1 MRRRLTISVVAILA
15 ILALAWSG
23 GWFWLARWAD
33 RQATTT
39 LQELSEQG
47 VEVDC
52 RDRGISGFPFALRLA
67 CAETAVAER
76 STNTKANFS
85 GLTGGASV
93 FAPTTAR
100 IAMTSPARL
109 DSPELGSADMRWTDA
124 GLGVGIGVNGPRD
137 VSFDTTDLEAEL
149 AVPALPVQKVMARSA
164 EGSLAPSANGGTD
177 VSVSFIDLGVAF
189 DGANLPLVSG
199 TAAGELSVPPRA
211 LIAGRAA
218 MQAPVW
224 ARGID
229 VALQSGGAKF
239 RVAGEIAVD
248 AEGILDGQLT
258 LRVGGAEALP
268 AFLAAL
274 PSDWQKVGNAVAGG
288 LFAFGRAATLDG
300 EPASELTVEISR
312 GNAKIGPI
320 EFSLPRVP
328 L

>member
-1 MRRRLTISVVAILA
+1 MRRRLTISVAAILV

-67 CAETAVAER
+67 CGETAVAER
-76 STNTKANFS
+76 STNSKANFTS
-85 GLTGGASV
+85 LTGGASV

-100 IAMTSPARL
+100 ISMSSPARL
-109 DSPELGSADMRWTDA
+109 DSPELGTADMRWADA
-124 GLGVGIGVNGPRD
+124 ALGVGLGVNGPRD
-137 VSFDTTDLEAEL
+137 VSFDTTNIEAEL
-149 AVPALPVQKVMARSA
+149 AIPALPVQRIVAQSA

-177 VSVSFIDLGVAF
+177 VVVRFTDLGVSVG
-189 DGANLPLVSG
+189 GAAMPLVSG

-211 LIAGRAA
+211 LLAGRAG

-229 VALQSGGAKF
+229 VALESGGAKF

-248 AEGILDGQLT
+248 AEGIIDGQMIV
-258 LRVGGAEALP
+258 RVGGAESLP
-268 AFLAAL
+268 AVIAAL
-274 PSDWQKVGNAVAGG
+274 PPAWQKFGNAVAGG
-288 LFAFGRAATLDG
+288 LFAFGKAATLDG
-300 EPASELTVEISR
+300 EPASELTVEINR
-312 GNAKIGPI
+312 GNATIGPI